1 MPSQQ
6 GKPPLNWKQRAASR
20 GYLAWKAA
28 GFPPRQQFFAGR
40 NAARNN
46 NNNGQQ
52 YQQQQQA
59 NFMANMM
66 PQQQGMMM
74 MAPQPFAGMAANQFQ
89 NNGNVWG
96 QGQNFGGNMG
106 RNF

>member
-1 MPSQQ
+1 
-6 GKPPLNWKQRAASR
+6 
-20 GYLAWKAA
+20 
-28 GFPPRQQFFAGR
+28 
-40 NAARNN
+40 
-46 NNNGQQ
+46 
-52 YQQQQQA
+52 
-59 NFMANMM
+59 MANMM